1 MNAPRTAKCDVH
13 GWLILDKPIGKTS
26 TMAVAILKRLLSA
39 KKAGHAGTLD
49 PLASG
54 VLPIAFGEATK
65 TVSFVMD
72 RQKVYRFKV
81 RWGAETDTDDAEG
94 GVISSSEVR
103 PQEQAIRSTLSRFTG
118 SIEQRPPRFS
128 ALKVNGRRAYDLAR
142 NGKDVPLTPRLVE
155 INRFSLVEIPDA
167 DHAVFEVECGK
178 GTYVRALA
186 RDLGQAL
193 GCFGHICELRRTR
206 VGSFIEEN
214 SITLEE
220 IEELAQSSSD
230 ALVASLLP
238 IESSLDEVP
247 ALTVSRADADRLA
260 QGGAVLLRGR
270 DAPLLE
276 GVVSVSTQGSLIAL
290 AEIEQGALQP
300 RRIFH
305 LPR

>member
-1 MNAPRTAKCDVH
+1 VSAPRTPKYDVN

-26 TMAVAILKRLLSA
+26 TMAVAILKRLIGA

-65 TVSFVMD
+65 TVSFAMD
-72 RQKVYRFKV
+72 GQKVYRFKV
-81 RWGAETDTDDAEG
+81 RWGAETNTDDAEG
-94 GVISSSEVR
+94 EVILCSDIR
-103 PQEQAIRSTLSRFTG
+103 PQEQAICATLSRFTG
-118 SIEQRPPRFS
+118 PIEQTPPRFS
-128 ALKVNGRRAYDLAR
+128 ALKINGRRAYDLAR
-142 NGKDVPLTPRLVE
+142 DGADVPLAPRLVQ
-155 INRFSLVEIPDA
+155 IDRFSLVEIPDA
-167 DHAVFEVECGK
+167 DHAVFEAECGK

-214 SITLEE
+214 SMTLEE
-220 IEELAQSSSD
+220 IEELAQSGSG

-238 IESSLDEVP
+238 IQSSLDGLP

-260 QGGAVLLRGR
+260 QGRTVLLRGR

-276 GVVSVSTQGSLIAL
+276 GIVSVSTHGSLIAL
-290 AEIEQGALQP
+290 AEIERGALHP